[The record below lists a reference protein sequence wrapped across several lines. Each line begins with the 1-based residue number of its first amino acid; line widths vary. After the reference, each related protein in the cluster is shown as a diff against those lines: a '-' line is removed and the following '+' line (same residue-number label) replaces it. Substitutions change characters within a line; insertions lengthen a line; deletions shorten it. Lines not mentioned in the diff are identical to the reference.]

1 MPGWVDSLNGP
12 VGVLVASGK
21 GVVRS
26 MMCGAEFVAE
36 VIPVDIAI
44 NGVLL
49 AAYKRGLK
57 K

>member
-1 MPGWVDSLNGP
+1 MNGP